1 MPDHSKRGQP
11 FPTDGEILLTPKAQL
26 ELMKLFYT
34 HRRELFDRRFDEF
47 MGEEFFKSNFWVY
60 WLSMFA
66 IGPWHGALEMKLY
79 LESLRPAHRWHWRIS
94 APSSSHA

>member
-1 MPDHSKRGQP
+1 M
-11 FPTDGEILLTPKAQL
+11 LLSPKSQG

-34 HRRELFDRRFDEF
+34 HRRELYDKRFDEF
-47 MGEEFFKSNFWVY
+47 VSEEFFKSNFWVY

-79 LESLRPAHRWHWRIS
+79 MQRFVQHFGGMADLSTIKFTRLNQY
-94 APSSSHA
+94 